1 MITGFSSKNTET
13 RRLCNNVFKVLKEKK
28 KGKSRIPHKEKYLP
42 RMKTKIFLDV
52 SDGNLD
58 LQEEM
63 KSKRIGICVGK
74 YKKYKA

>member
-1 MITGFSSKNTET
+1 
-13 RRLCNNVFKVLKEKK
+13 
-28 KGKSRIPHKEKYLP
+28 
-42 RMKTKIFLDV
+42 MKTKIFLDV